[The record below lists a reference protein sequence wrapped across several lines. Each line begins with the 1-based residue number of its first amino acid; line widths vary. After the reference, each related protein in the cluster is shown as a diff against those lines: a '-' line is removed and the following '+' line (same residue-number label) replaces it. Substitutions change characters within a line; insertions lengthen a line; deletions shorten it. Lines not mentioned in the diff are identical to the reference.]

1 MNSEGTGQVLSRWQ
15 LLAPQQVIYQ
25 AEGEPLQA
33 PGSRPFSWHKNILV
47 SNLMEVPLTSRL
59 NHKLE
64 QGHHESREI

>member
-33 PGSRPFSWHKNILV
+33 PDSRPFSWQKKHSGFQPYGGAV
-47 SNLMEVPLTSRL
+47 NLKVKP
-59 NHKLE
+59 
-64 QGHHESREI
+64 